1 MKLPHTV
8 ALVGPAGIGRIHA
21 REFFRAEM
29 PVSSVMASTP
39 ESSGNA
45 ARDLTELYGNSVT
58 AYSDLGKL
66 AAADIDAAV
75 ICSPPS
81 KHLEAINAFL
91 DAGKYVLCEK
101 PLFWREN
108 LSIGEVG
115 QICDEL
121 ETRAAGR
128 LLVNTNNT
136 WFPEIWFQRYR
147 RPDNP
152 REFGFR
158 FYTNGPYQGDEI
170 GVDLLPHALSVLFKA
185 VPSICGHDILSRI
198 EKTVAKDRFE
208 CRFELGDVA
217 CHVDLRENPDGE
229 REFGFRLN
237 DTAVERIQR
246 VDDGEYR
253 VYLAPAGR
261 PEEAIA
267 VTDPFEISIRR
278 FIDGVHSRASFDTQ
292 MATASKVMKTMTQI
306 IRAL

>member
-1 MKLPHTV
+1 
-8 ALVGPAGIGRIHA
+8 
-21 REFFRAEM
+21 
-29 PVSSVMASTP
+29 MASTL
-39 ESSGNA
+39 ESSDRA
-45 ARDLTELYGNSVT
+45 ARELKELYGFSVT

-81 KHLEAINAFL
+81 KHLEAIHAFL

-108 LSIGEVG
+108 LSTEEVG
-115 QICDEL
+115 RICDEL
-121 ETRAAGR
+121 EMRAAGR

-136 WFPEIWFQRYR
+136 WFPEIWFQRFK

-158 FYTNGPYQGDEI
+158 FYTNGPYHGDEI
-170 GVDLLPHALSVLFKA
+170 GVDLLPHALSVLFEA
-185 VPSICGHDILSRI
+185 VPGLCGHDTLSRL
-198 EKTVAKDRFE
+198 EKTVGEDRFE

-229 REFGFRLN
+229 REFGFRL
-237 DTAVERIQR
+237 DDSAIDRIQR
-246 VDDGEYR
+246 VTDGEYR

-261 PEEAIA
+261 PDEAIA
-267 VTDPFEISIRR
+267 VTDPFEISVRR
-278 FIDGVHSRASFDTQ
+278 FIEGVTSRTSFDTH
-292 MATASKVMKTMTQI
+292 MTTASKVMKTMTQI
-306 IRAL
+306 IRAT